1 MPDDELTRG
10 VYYRLHVQ
18 PEPALFFEELQAR
31 LERKERDAVRRWRR
45 TAIVAVAV
53 ALAAT
58 IVAGVAVAT
67 PKAAAN
73 TTDVTVQC
81 PNLMKGGVGVCSVFA
96 EPTGNPPIESG
107 KIKPPPPGFRPIDGM
122 TVETGDSLYTLRLTS
137 LVAGYQLDRRQ
148 CLPSRTRLKLGP
160 NGLPKHVTLHV
171 GDNEYGERCVD
182 VPKVVMR
189 LRIANDA
196 YGAPTH
202 AQLLIV
208 RAKTSKPLV
217 YLDWSRSRVTAWD
230 SPGCDFTQ

>member
-1 MPDDELTRG
+1 MPDDEFTRR
-10 VYYRLHVQ
+10 VYDQLNVQ
-18 PEPALFFEELQAR
+18 PESARFFEELQAR

-58 IVAGVAVAT
+58 AVAGVAVAT
-67 PKAAAN
+67 PTAAAN
-73 TTDVTVQC
+73 TVDVTVQC
-81 PNLMKGGVGVCSVFA
+81 PNLEKGGVGVFSVFA

-122 TVETGDSLYTLRLTS
+122 TVETGDSTYTLRLTS

-148 CLPSRTRLKLGP
+148 CLPSKTKLKLGP
-160 NGLPKHVTLHV
+160 DGLPKHATFHV
-171 GDNEYGERCVD
+171 GDNEYGERCTD

-189 LRIANDA
+189 LRISNDA
-196 YGAPTH
+196 YGAPTR

-208 RAKTSKPLV
+208 RAKTNKPLV
-217 YLDWSRSRVTAWD
+217 YVDWSRAKVTAWD